1 MAGLA
6 GRITRLARSTQGRK
20 LASRA
25 QTYARSPEGKRKI
38 ESARGRF
45 AKRGGKRP

>member
-1 MAGLA
+1 MAGLV
-6 GRITRLARSTQGRK
+6 GKITRLARSPKGRQ
-20 LASRA
+20 LADRA

-45 AKRGGKRP
+45 AKRGGTRP